1 MLKLALAVHPY
12 AGEGTAEP
20 NKIIDLEVAVEAVNA
35 VVFQKTNPD

>member
-20 NKIIDLEVAVEAVNA
+20 NEIIEVAVEAVNA
-35 VVFQKTNPD
+35 VVSQRTNPD